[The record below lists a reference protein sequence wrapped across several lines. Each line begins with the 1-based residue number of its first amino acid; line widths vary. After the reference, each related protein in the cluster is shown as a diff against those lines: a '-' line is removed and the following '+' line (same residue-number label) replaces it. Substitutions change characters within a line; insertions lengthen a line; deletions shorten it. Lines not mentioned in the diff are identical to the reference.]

1 MIHNSSQKR
10 TMTYHTVI
18 SYACCLPPTVVATGI
33 TLIQLV
39 AIVFVPAHVQNGYT
53 KWSQTCRH
61 GQNLLHGRVH
71 KLASVLVN
79 TIFWLAPQAG
89 MMNSISF
96 EGSFSCSFFNKFQA
110 VFPTRVTNKLFR
122 QKISRNS
129 NPVLWKKEQFYKH
142 NLEVGGL
149 QEQCHW
155 LPQFAWVLGW
165 LHFFPCPAL

>member
-10 TMTYHTVI
+10 IMTYHTVI

-33 TLIQLV
+33 TLIQLI

-61 GQNLLHGRVH
+61 GQ
-71 KLASVLVN
+71 KLITWQGPQVGKCFSEYYFLTGSSSRHDELNQSTYIN
-79 TIFWLAPQAG
+79 TY
-89 MMNSISF
+89 

-122 QKISRNS
+122 Q
-129 NPVLWKKEQFYKH
+129 
-142 NLEVGGL
+142 
-149 QEQCHW
+149 
-155 LPQFAWVLGW
+155 
-165 LHFFPCPAL
+165 